1 MILNIYKPKGITSFG
16 VVKEIR
22 KIINEKVGHGG
33 TLDPFA
39 EGVLILG
46 TGKDTKTL
54 SKITNYNKSYTA
66 LIKLG
71 ETTNTLDP
79 EGSITENKEV
89 PPLNRSLIKHVLQSF
104 QGEIFQEPPMFSA
117 KKIAGKKLYEFARK
131 NIVVKRD
138 LIKVTIE
145 NIELI
150 NFTDS
155 TIKFTTTCSKGT
167 YIRVLGKDIAK
178 KLGTIG
184 YLEELIRTRV
194 GEYTI
199 EDSKTIENF
208 RLSWKSSGH

>member
-117 KKIAGKKLYEFARK
+117 KKIAGKKLYELARK

>member
-117 KKIAGKKLYEFARK
+117 KKIAGKKLYELARK

-138 LIKVTIE
+138 PVKITIKDID
-145 NIELI
+145 LI
-150 NFTDS
+150 NFTES
-155 TIKFTTTCSKGT
+155 TLKITTTCSKGT
-167 YIRVLGKDIAK
+167 YIRVLGNDIAK
-178 KLGTIG
+178 KLGTVG

-194 GEYTI
+194 GEYLI
-199 EDSKTIENF
+199 EDSKTIEKF
-208 RLSWKSSGH
+208 RLSWKSSNH

>member
-1 MILNIYKPKGITSFG
+1 MILNIYKPKGLTSFG
-16 VVKEIR
+16 VVKQIR
-22 KIINEKVGHGG
+22 NIINEKVGHGG

-66 LIKLG
+66 LIRLG

-79 EGSITENKEV
+79 EGRITEKKEIPSLSKSFIKEV
-89 PPLNRSLIKHVLQSF
+89 LQTFQGQSF
-104 QGEIFQEPPMFSA
+104 QVPPMFSA
-117 KKIAGKKLYEFARK
+117 KKMDGRKLYELARK
-131 NIVVKRD
+131 NIVVKREPV
-138 LIKVTIE
+138 KVTIKD
-145 NIELI
+145 IELI

-155 TIKFTTTCSKGT
+155 TIKITTTCSKGT
-167 YIRVLGKDIAK
+167 YIRVLGNDIAK

-194 GEYTI
+194 GEYLI

-208 RLSWKSSGH
+208 RLSWKSSNH